1 MSLAVR
7 DRLSPASNAARRA
20 SDSVTSRPGGRGVMW
35 LGAAALLWLVLAR
48 VLPHGAP
55 AGIVV
60 QGVVLGAI
68 NALVALAMVLV
79 WRASRIL
86 NFAAADMG
94 AVAGVLAIELHIKL
108 NLNYFVCVATG
119 IVAAALI
126 GALVEVFIMRRF
138 GNAPR
143 LIASVATIG
152 LSQVLYG
159 LSVLIPVEWNK
170 GNNSGNFTT
179 PFNIHFTIS
188 PVLFNGNYVVA
199 MVIVP
204 IVMVVL
210 TVFFRYSSYGV
221 AIRAAADNGDR
232 ARLLGIPV
240 KRLSTIIW
248 TITGVLSALAILL
261 RVPIQG
267 FSAFDSVSSSGTE
280 LLLFSLTA
288 MVIADMVNLPV
299 VVLASIALGVLES
312 VGAWTFQNSSLVDA
326 LLLVVIVLALL
337 AKRQKL
343 SRAADTGIA
352 TWQMIKQ
359 VRPIPPELMRFKQV
373 RLTGTAVRMAVV
385 AFAVTLPLWETPAH
399 TMLSSLILLYAIVAA
414 SLLILTGWGGFI
426 SLGHVAFMGLGA
438 GTVVSL
444 MANAGWS
451 FFPALAAGAAVAAV
465 FAFILGLPALRIG
478 SQIYLAVVTLALAAT
493 CADYFFV
500 PKYFG
505 WFATTKQITRAPI
518 FGRLAVDTDQQFYF
532 VCLIALAVVLVAV
545 RGMRNSHAGRAS
557 LATNDNRQATQS
569 FGINTTRLNLFAFAA
584 SGALAGLA
592 GGLFA
597 VLNQGFSA
605 GSFDTNDGLNFF
617 LMVVIGGLGSLP
629 GAVLGAIYV
638 YGAAYLLPSGG
649 WSFLATGV
657 GVLIVLMFF
666 PGGIGEL
673 VFRVRDWFLRR
684 FAERHQVLVPSLV
697 ADIRTDVYSPAGDD
711 APDDVEAELAHGLA
725 AIEPSSAQPTPL
737 PLEAVGERK

>member
-7 DRLSPASNAARRA
+7 ERMSPVSGAVRRA
-20 SDSVTSRPGGRGVMW
+20 SDRVWSLPGGRGFS
-35 LGAAALLWLVLAR
+35 WLVAAIVVWLLLAR
-48 VLPHGAP
+48 TLPHGAP
-55 AGIVV
+55 AGIVI

-68 NALVALAMVLV
+68 NGLVALVVVLV
-79 WRASRIL
+79 WRSSRVL
-86 NFAAADMG
+86 NFAAANMG

-108 NLNYFVCVATG
+108 NQNYFVCVATG
-119 IVAAALI
+119 LVAAAAV
-126 GALVEVFIMRRF
+126 GALVELFIMRRF
-138 GNAPR
+138 SNASR

-152 LSQVLYG
+152 ISQVLYG

-170 GNNSGNFTT
+170 GNNSGNFST

-188 PVLFNGNYVVA
+188 PVLFNGNYVAA

-204 IVMVVL
+204 IVMAAL

-240 KRLSTIIW
+240 KRLSTIVW
-248 TITGVLSALAILL
+248 TITGILSALAILL

-267 FSAFDSVSSSGTE
+267 FSAFNSVSNDGTE

-288 MVIADMVNLPV
+288 MVIANMTNLPV
-299 VVLASIALGVLES
+299 VVLASIALGVLDS
-312 VGAWTFQNSSLVDA
+312 LGAWTFQNSSLVDA

-343 SRAADTGIA
+343 SRAADTGIT

-359 VRPIPPELMRFKQV
+359 VRPIPPELMRFRQV
-373 RLTGTAVRMAVV
+373 RLVGSGVRMVV
-385 AFAVTLPLWETPAH
+385 LAFAVTLPLWETPAH

-426 SLGHVAFMGLGA
+426 SLGHIAFMGLGA

-444 MANAGWS
+444 MANAQWS
-451 FFPALAAGAAVAAV
+451 FFPALAAGAAVAGV
-465 FAFILGLPALRIG
+465 FAFILGVPALRIG
-478 SQIYLAVVTLALAAT
+478 SQIYLAVVTLALAVT

-500 PKYFG
+500 PKYFP

-518 FGRLAVDTDQQFYF
+518 FGRLAVDTDQQYYF
-532 VCLIALAVVLVAV
+532 VCLIALAVVLAAV
-545 RGMRNSHAGRAS
+545 RGLRNSHAGRAS
-557 LATNDNRQATQS
+557 LATSDNRQATQS

-597 VLNQGFSA
+597 VLDQGFST
-605 GSFDTNDGLNFF
+605 GSFDANDGLNFF
-617 LMVVIGGLGSLP
+617 LMVVIGGLGSLS
-629 GAVLGAIYV
+629 GAVLGAVYV

-649 WSFLATGV
+649 WSFLATGF

-666 PGGIGEL
+666 PGGLGEL
-673 VFRVRDWFLRR
+673 VFRARDWFLRR
-684 FAERHQVLVPSLV
+684 FAERHEVLVPSLV
-697 ADIRTDVYSPAGDD
+697 ADVRTDVYSQAGRDV
-711 APDDVEAELAHGLA
+711 PDDVEAELAHGLA
-725 AIEPSSAQPTPL
+725 AVEPSSAEPTPL
-737 PLEAVGERK
+737 PLEPVGDRK

>member
-1 MSLAVR
+1 MTLAVR
-7 DRLSPASNAARRA
+7 DRMSGVAAAARRA
-20 SDSVTSRPGGRGVMW
+20 SDPVSSRPGGRGVMW
-35 LGAAALLWLVLAR
+35 AALAAAAWLFLAR

-68 NALVALAMVLV
+68 NSLVALAMVLV
-79 WRASRIL
+79 WRSSRIL
-86 NFAAADMG
+86 NFAAANMG
-94 AVAGVLAIELHIKL
+94 AVAAVLAIELHIKL
-108 NLNYFVCVATG
+108 NMNYFVCVATG
-119 IVAAALI
+119 IVAAAFI
-126 GALVEVFIMRRF
+126 GAVVEVFILRRF
-138 GNAPR
+138 THAPR

-152 LSQVLYG
+152 ISQVLYG
-159 LSVLIPVEWNK
+159 LSILIPVEWNK
-170 GNNSGNFTT
+170 GNNSGNFST
-179 PFNIHFTIS
+179 PFNVHFTIS
-188 PVLFNGNYVVA
+188 PVLFNGNYAVA

-204 IVMVVL
+204 VVMAVL

-240 KRLSTIIW
+240 KRLSTIVW
-248 TITGVLSALAILL
+248 TITGILSALAIVL

-267 FSAFDSVSSSGTE
+267 FSAFSSVSNDGTE

-288 MVIADMVNLPV
+288 MVMANMTNLPV
-299 VVLASIALGVLES
+299 VVMSSVALGVLDS
-312 VGAWTFQNSSLVDA
+312 LGAWTFQNSSLVDA

-337 AKRQKL
+337 VKRQKL
-343 SRAADTGIA
+343 SRAADTGIT
-352 TWQMIKQ
+352 TWQVIKQ
-359 VRPIPPELMRFKQV
+359 VRPIPPELMRFRAVRRSGTGV
-373 RLTGTAVRMAVV
+373 RLAVL

-426 SLGHVAFMGLGA
+426 SLGHIAFMGLGA
-438 GTVVSL
+438 GTVTSL
-444 MANAGWS
+444 IANAGWS

-465 FAFILGLPALRIG
+465 LAFILGLPALRIG

-500 PKYFG
+500 PKYYP
-505 WFATTKQITRAPI
+505 WFATIKQITRAPI
-518 FGRLAVDTDQQFYF
+518 FGRIAVDTDQQYYF
-532 VCLIALAVVLVAV
+532 VCLIALAVVLAAV

-557 LATNDNRQATQS
+557 LATSDNRQATQS

-597 VLNQGFSA
+597 VLEQGFST
-605 GSFDTNDGLNFF
+605 GSFDANDGLNFF

-629 GAVLGAIYV
+629 GAVLGAVYV
-638 YGAAYLLPSGG
+638 YGVTYLLPAGG
-649 WSFLATGV
+649 WSFLATGA
-657 GVLIVLMFF
+657 GVLVVLMFF
-666 PGGIGEL
+666 PGGLGEL
-673 VFRVRDWFLRR
+673 VFRARDWFLRW
-684 FAERHQVLVPSLV
+684 FAERHGVLVPSLL
-697 ADIRTDVYSPAGDD
+697 ADVRVEGQRELDLRGDA
-711 APDDVEAELAHGLA
+711 APEQDEAEV
-725 AIEPSSAQPTPL
+725 PV
-737 PLEAVGERK
+737 LEAAGAGRGR